1 MKELIGRVAAFDPA
15 AGDNLRVVSYFDA
28 LVEGRAGLDAF
39 VRGAAVLTGCPAGL
53 VDPDHRIGI
62 RVTPDGHR
70 QPLRGSD
77 PSRWPHRGLGE
88 DSAAMV
94 WIERDGPAGPN
105 DAMVLE
111 RFRSGARVGIDRT
124 RGGVPLDDRTAVE
137 LLLDPAAT
145 AAARRRAATQLR
157 IPADRPA
164 RLLARPSEG
173 EGVRLPP
180 RTARLDAHADSV
192 LAALEA
198 EPGSI
203 DADRP
208 GRVGVGPWLPLD
220 ELADSWPRALC
231 ALRLTSRLRPV
242 IGYDTEGALI
252 DLLIA
257 ADPAR
262 IRHPDVER
270 VAKAADGQDS
280 ALDTLDAVL
289 ISGTLR
295 GAAEILGIH
304 HSTLQ
309 SRIAALERTVGFPL
323 ADTAGRQR
331 LRVAL
336 AVHRLTMY
344 GR

>member
-15 AGDNLRVVSYFDA
+15 AGDSLRVVSYFDA

-53 VDPDHRIGI
+53 LDPDHRIGI

-77 PSRWPHRGLGE
+77 PSRWPHRVLWDDG
-88 DSAAMV
+88 AAMV

-111 RFRSGARVGIDRT
+111 RFRSGAKVGIDRT
-124 RGGVPLDDRTAVE
+124 RGGVPIDDRAAVE
-137 LLLDPAAT
+137 LLLDPATT
-145 AAARRRAATQLR
+145 AATRRRAAAQLR
-157 IPADRPA
+157 VPADGPA

-173 EGVRLPP
+173 QGGRLPP
-180 RTARLDAHADSV
+180 RTARSGTV
-192 LAALEA
+192 LATVET

-203 DADRP
+203 KEGKP
-208 GRVGVGPWLPLD
+208 GRLGVGPWLPLD

-231 ALRLTSRLRPV
+231 ALRITSRLRPV
-242 IGYDTEGALI
+242 IDYDTEGALI
-252 DLLIA
+252 DLLVA
-257 ADPAR
+257 SDPAR
-262 IRHPDVER
+262 VRHPDVER
-270 VAKAADGQDS
+270 IAKAADGQDS

-309 SRIAALERTVGFPL
+309 TRIAVLERNVGFPL
-323 ADTAGRQR
+323 ADPAGRQR

-336 AVHRLTMY
+336 AVHRLRTSE
-344 GR
+344 R